1 MEGQALHDKLRE
13 GLPEGAEC
21 LDDCPY
27 CPDKPEKASKEGH
40 VSDNA
45 KVFDQ
50 ETVDSL
56 LDAARLKAADEARAE
71 VADELTTAKEALT
84 EKEEEL
90 TKATAEVESLKSAN
104 EEREETARIEE
115 LADERSEKVAEVTK
129 FSEEQLEERKAGWAK
144 LDEDDFDTVLADLKE
159 VSESAEN
166 ASKDDGK
173 GKKPKVP
180 KTKLEIERETA
191 GDDAGTETEVVRDF
205 FATLES

>member
-1 MEGQALHDKLRE
+1 MEGQELHDQLRK
-13 GLPEGAEC
+13 GLPEGADC

-27 CPDKPEKASKEGH
+27 CPIKPEKASKEGH
-40 VSDNA
+40 VSENA

-56 LDAARLKAADEARAE
+56 LDAARSKAADEARAE
-71 VADELTTAKEALT
+71 VADELATAKDALEA
-84 EKEEEL
+84 KDEEF

-104 EEREETARIEE
+104 TEREEKARIEE

-144 LDEDDFDTVLADLKE
+144 LDDDDFETVLADLKE
-159 VSESAEN
+159 VSETAEN
-166 ASKDDGK
+166 AKDD

-180 KTKLEIERETA
+180 QSKIGAVRETA
-191 GDDAGTETEVVRDF
+191 GDAGSDTEVVKDF

>member
-1 MEGQALHDKLRE
+1 MEGQELHDQLRK
-13 GLPEGAEC
+13 GLPEGADC

-27 CPDKPEKASKEGH
+27 CPEQPEKASKEGH
-40 VSDNA
+40 VSETT

-56 LDAARLKAADEARAE
+56 LDAARSKAADEARAE
-71 VADELTTAKEALT
+71 VADELTTAQEALV

-90 TKATAEVESLKSAN
+90 TVATAEVESLKSAN
-104 EEREETARIEE
+104 TEREEEARIEE

-144 LDEDDFDTVLADLKE
+144 LADDDFDTVLADLKE
-159 VSESAEN
+159 VSESAEH
-166 ASKDDGK
+166 AKDDGK
-173 GKKPKVP
+173 KPKIP

-191 GDDAGTETEVVRDF
+191 GNDGSDTSVVKDF